1 MTGRRW
7 RCNGPDGLADF
18 EFVQVEAAIPGPDEV
33 RVEVRAAGVNPADLK
48 HTRRATTYPVPVGY
62 EIAGVVT
69 AVGSAAADRFA
80 PGDRVVAFRV
90 HGGYATEL
98 TFPAEKAFSLP
109 DSVDDVAAAGL
120 LLAGTTAADMLHRSG
135 TSDGDTILVHG
146 ASGAVGATLLQLA
159 ARRGVRIIGTA
170 SPSRLDAVRR
180 FGGTPLAYGPGLVD
194 RLRDWTFDA
203 ALDLAGTDEA
213 TDASLALVSD
223 KSRIITAANK
233 PAADRHG
240 FIAVAGMDPEST
252 AFRDAVR
259 PELITLLAAGELEVP
274 VAQTF
279 PLAQAREALELVA
292 SGVAGGK
299 VVLTA

>member
-7 RCNGPDGLADF
+7 RCSGPDGLADF
-18 EFVQVEAAIPGPDEV
+18 EFVQVEGATPGPDEV
-33 RVEVRAAGVNPADLK
+33 RVEVSAAGVNPADLK
-48 HTRRATTYPVPVGY
+48 HTRRATAYPVPVGY

-69 AVGSAAADRFA
+69 DVGSAAAGLFA

-98 TFPAEKAFSLP
+98 TFPAEKAFILP

-135 TSDGDTILVHG
+135 ASDGDTILVHG

-159 ARRGVRIIGTA
+159 ARRGVRVVGTA
-170 SPSRLDAVRR
+170 GAMRFDAVRR
-180 FGGTPLAYGPGLVD
+180 FGGVPVAYGPGLID
-194 RLRDWTFDA
+194 RLHGWTFDA

-213 TDASLALVSD
+213 TDASLALVPD

-240 FIAVAGMDPEST
+240 FVAVAGMDPEST

-259 PELITLLAAGELEVP
+259 PELIGLLAAGELEVP

-292 SGVAGGK
+292 SGTAGGK
-299 VVLTA
+299 VVLTV

>member
-159 ARRGVRIIGTA
+159 ARRGVRVIGTA

-180 FGGTPLAYGPGLVD
+180 FGGTPVAYGPGLVD

-259 PELITLLAAGELEVP
+259 PELIILLAAGELEVP

-292 SGVAGGK
+292 SGAAGGK

>member
-159 ARRGVRIIGTA
+159 ARRGVRVIGTA

-292 SGVAGGK
+292 SGAAGGK

>member
-135 TSDGDTILVHG
+135 ASDGDTILVHG

-159 ARRGVRIIGTA
+159 ARRGVRVIGTA

-180 FGGTPLAYGPGLVD
+180 FGGTPVAYGPGLVD

-240 FIAVAGMDPEST
+240 FVAVAGMDPEST

-259 PELITLLAAGELEVP
+259 PELIGLHAAGELEVP

-292 SGVAGGK
+292 SGAAGGK